1 MIKQLR
7 PLTFFVTFIM
17 GVNNWHVLTK
27 ALKDFNIQH
36 FNQNATTKFDC
47 LLIDKD
53 LVINDPIT
61 CVQYFQHNMN
71 IFCRLLKNID
81 ILFGQI
87 VDYFLLQNFDM
98 EGWLMTMV
106 NYG

>member
-1 MIKQLR
+1 
-7 PLTFFVTFIM
+7 M
-17 GVNNWHVLTK
+17 GLSNWPILTK

-36 FNQNATTKFDC
+36 FNQNATTNFDC

-61 CVQYFQHNMN
+61 CVRYFKHNMN
-71 IFCRLLKNID
+71 NFCRLLKNID

-87 VDYFLLQNFDM
+87 VNFFFNDKNLIWRV
-98 EGWLMTMV
+98 GS
-106 NYG
+106 